1 MVRCAAATGPRPPL
15 RPRSWR
21 GLQTL
26 PRDVSYDPLN
36 DVVLT
41 LPVPE
46 LSALRTGLHAAAS
59 AHVAWPNREA
69 QCSSRQRGGKTVRR
83 RTRPL
88 PSPAQRV
95 LPNTAVT
102 SGPRVRL
109 GDGVCEGRPRHDA
122 PRAGGRVPRDVL
134 GARAAG
140 HRLRLRVSPLLHASG
155 MAPADTAHADTSATL
170 LLIRQRPLLHAFD
183 SIGDCRR
190 WSDDDG
196 SGVQAPVRREAVP
209 HPATLH
215 RCVRPWAA
223 RPPLR
228 RLHRGPPG
236 LRQGPYTL
244 SLARVRVLWTAAGRR
259 TEPSRSTGP
268 HRVYARDLR
277 V

>member
-1 MVRCAAATGPRPPL
+1 MSELARAGLLLSLGVFVENRAFGSQRSADYLSVVRPRSQATAGGLFLLDYGTFYASKSFEIPNSGDSGWPLLGSARRGRRILWGWADETDTCGPWPACTKPGAHSRSLTTLLAAHSCVLTRMVRCAAATGPRPPL

-102 SGPRVRL
+102 SGP
-109 GDGVCEGRPRHDA
+109 
-122 PRAGGRVPRDVL
+122 
-134 GARAAG
+134 
-140 HRLRLRVSPLLHASG
+140 
-155 MAPADTAHADTSATL
+155 
-170 LLIRQRPLLHAFD
+170 
-183 SIGDCRR
+183 
-190 WSDDDG
+190 
-196 SGVQAPVRREAVP
+196 
-209 HPATLH
+209 
-215 RCVRPWAA
+215 
-223 RPPLR
+223 
-228 RLHRGPPG
+228 
-236 LRQGPYTL
+236 
-244 SLARVRVLWTAAGRR
+244 
-259 TEPSRSTGP
+259 
-268 HRVYARDLR
+268 
-277 V
+277 